1 MNKPIFRL
9 ILNITIINSRTVE
22 PMEFADL
29 TKTFDPQT
37 LTSFVVAALVVEV
50 IMLTIFRL
58 TKSELAGKDINKWY
72 DVYGLDAILL
82 DTLIVIIGFIV
93 VSILYPIIFSEWN
106 IVYFLILMLVVQIIH
121 DYLFWRYVIVP
132 IPQGHNRVIDT
143 LKVYADNVKG
153 GAIIG
158 DSIMYVLG
166 VPIASLLLGSDISV
180 TKLLTIGIF
189 TLYPIMYLL
198 YTKPV
203 KYHMNEVDQQQ

>member
-1 MNKPIFRL
+1 
-9 ILNITIINSRTVE
+9 
-22 PMEFADL
+22 MEFADL
-29 TKTFDPQT
+29 TKTFEPQT

-82 DTLIVIIGFIV
+82 DTLIVIIGFVV
-93 VSILYPIIFSEWN
+93 VSMLYPIIFSEWN

-143 LKVYADNVKG
+143 LKVYAENVKG

-158 DSIMYVLG
+158 DSIMYILG
-166 VPIASLLLGSDISV
+166 VPIASLLLGADLSV
-180 TKLLTIGIF
+180 TKLLTIGMF
-189 TLYPIMYLL
+189 VLYPIMYLL
-198 YTKPV
+198 YTQPV
-203 KYHMNEVDQQQ
+203 KYDKQTARQQA